1 MRMYL
6 LWGMTLI
13 FLHTATNLFSTDLS
27 IEKLD
32 VSVFTDADGDG
43 IRDSRDNCPDVWNP
57 YQDDSDNDG
66 IGDVCDDDDCGC
78 SSERQ
83 LIYVCQEG
91 KTRRVYCSALSEP
104 NTLCGPCSEQQQ
116 EPACSECEADDE
128 GNIRI
133 CVINK
138 RSLRNIKASCED
150 LEEFFNADG
159 SLVDNVECGRCA
171 CEMIGDVDTD
181 GDGRCD
187 SLDECPNNPRKTEAG
202 MCGCDAYD
210 SDGDWV
216 CDADDICPG
225 GSDKIDTDNDGIPDF
240 CDVCPGGNDNMD
252 SDNDGVPDFC
262 DDCPNSASGDSDGD
276 GVCDDVDVCAGGDDR
291 IDSDGNGIP
300 DACEISK
307 CLPSGNTAFEW
318 IQDVSIND
326 YFNLTN
332 DNGGYAEFTDPALC
346 FFRGDELELWMTPG
360 FIDRVAELSFAI
372 FVDWNGDGDFDDQEE
387 RVYDFRGLRE
397 RGIAVRIPD
406 FARTGN
412 ICARFI
418 INYGRIESAC
428 DQCIDG
434 EIEDYILTIKE
445 RACDQTEESF
455 VYDQDQSIQ
464 NLNGGWGWTSPWR
477 ARVSGNP
484 QAKILQRSLSSAG
497 ITSIGRK
504 LGVLTPSGTSYEILR
519 EFALDNEDIW
529 VAFNYLRRGSAGSM
543 ELELGANDERL
554 AIDRNGVV
562 SIGGVAGPSIRDEA
576 PSLIVLNITRN
587 NGPDRARVWI
597 NPAGLNSLS
606 GNPDID
612 APVSYDAAMNFLI
625 YKFYGFEGVTEHYLD
640 EIRLACT
647 SDRALADIGGET
659 PPIVDQTIDIAP
671 NPVARG
677 RNVGIT
683 LSNAT
688 FFQGRLNLYT
698 MSGTLVLTQPA
709 VAGLNVISTSNV
721 QAGIYIL
728 EIVTDTGTVTSQL
741 VIQS

>member
-6 LWGMTLI
+6 KWGLALLLLYTVPNFI
-13 FLHTATNLFSTDLS
+13 TAELSTDNIDL
-27 IEKLD
+27 
-32 VSVFTDADGDG
+32 SVFSDIDGDG
-43 IRDSRDNCPDVWNP
+43 IKDSSDNCPEVWNP

-83 LIYVCQEG
+83 LIYVCQQG
-91 KTRRVYCSALSEP
+91 VTRRVYCSALGEP
-104 NTLCGPCSEQQQ
+104 NTVCGPCNEQQ
-116 EPACSECEADDE
+116 EPSCSECEADDE
-128 GNIRI
+128 GRIRI
-133 CVINK
+133 CVIN
-138 RSLRNIKASCED
+138 RTNLRNVRGSCED
-150 LEEFFNADG
+150 LERYFNPDG

-187 SLDECPNNPRKTEAG
+187 SLDECPDNPRKTEAG

-216 CDADDICPG
+216 CDDDDICPG

-252 SDNDGVPDFC
+252 SDGDGVPDFC

-276 GVCDDVDVCAGGDDR
+276 GVCDDEDVCADGDDR

-300 DACEISK
+300 DACEVTK
-307 CLPSGNTAFEW
+307 CIPVGNSAYEW

-332 DNGGYAEFTDPALC
+332 DNGGYAEFTDPSLC
-346 FFRGDELELWMTPG
+346 FFQGDELDLWMTPG

-372 FVDWNGDGDFDDQEE
+372 FIDWNGDGDFDDQEE
-387 RVYDFRGLRE
+387 RVYDFRGLVE
-397 RGIAVRIPD
+397 RGIQLRIPD
-406 FARTGN
+406 FARVGK

-418 INYGRIESAC
+418 IHYGRIENAC

-434 EIEDYILTIKE
+434 EIEDYILTIKQ
-445 RACDQTEESF
+445 RSCDQVEESF
-455 VYDQDQSIQ
+455 AYDHDQTIQ

-477 ARVSGNP
+477 ARVSGTP
-484 QAKILQRSLSSAG
+484 QAKILQQSLS
-497 ITSIGRK
+497 TSGLNAIGQK
-504 LGVLTPSGTSYEILR
+504 LGILTPGGSSYRILR
-519 EFALDNEDIW
+519 EFSLDNDDIW
-529 VAFNYLRRGSAGSM
+529 IAFNYLRRGSAGSL
-543 ELELGANDERL
+543 ELEIGDNDERL
-554 AIDRNGVV
+554 VIDRNGAISV
-562 SIGGVAGPSIRDEA
+562 GGVAGPSIREEA
-576 PSLIVLNITRN
+576 PSLIVLNVTRN
-587 NGPDRARVWI
+587 NGPDRARVWV
-597 NPAGLNSLS
+597 NPGGLNSLN

-612 APVSYDAAMNFLI
+612 AAVSYDAAMNFLI
-625 YKFYGFEGVTEHYLD
+625 YNFYGFEGISEHYLD
-640 EIRLACT
+640 EIRMACT
-647 SDRALADIGGET
+647 PDRVLADVGGDN
-659 PPIVDQTIDIAP
+659 PPIEDLAIEIAP
-671 NPVARG
+671 NPAPQG
-677 RNVGIT
+677 RNIGIT

-688 FFQGRLNLYT
+688 FFQGKLNLYS
-698 MSGTLVLTQPA
+698 MSGTLILTQPA
-709 VAGLNVISTSNV
+709 VAGQNVISTTNI
-721 QAGIYIL
+721 QAGIYVL